1 MQAFVLQKFGSAE
14 TAFQLKELSMPQPK
28 PNEVL
33 IEAECF
39 GLNFADIMARNGL
52 YQDCPPLPTV
62 LGYETVGRIVKMGSE
77 VSSLKVGQRVVAF
90 SRFGG
95 YATHVITDQ
104 RAATPIAEDMDAGK
118 AAALATQYCTA
129 YFAAYEMVSLQN
141 GDKILIDAAAGGVG
155 TALVQLAKH
164 KGCTII
170 GGAGSDDKLTYLK
183 AQGVHYAINYREEDF
198 YKTAKNILG
207 ESGADVVFNSA
218 GGSTVPKSMKLLG
231 SGGRLICY
239 GAAEGAGRGK
249 NIFSTLKLGI
259 DFGLL
264 FPPFMVMNSK
274 GFIGV
279 NMLRIADNKPDTLK
293 RCLENVVQLFN
304 EGIINPTVGK
314 VFSAN
319 ELPAAHHYLESR
331 KSMGKII
338 VKW

>member
-1 MQAFVLQKFGSAE
+1 MQAFVLHKFGNAE
-14 TAFQLKELSMPQPK
+14 AAFQLKELPTPQPK

-62 LGYETVGRIVKMGSE
+62 LGYEAVGRIIKTGSE
-77 VSSLKVGQRVVAF
+77 VTHLKEGQRVVAF
-90 SRFGG
+90 TRFGG

-104 RAATPIAEDMDAGK
+104 RAATPIPEDMDAGK

-129 YFAAYEMVSLQN
+129 YFAAYEMASLQN
-141 GDKILIDAAAGGVG
+141 GDRILIDAAAGGVG
-155 TALVQLAKH
+155 TALVQLARH

-170 GGAGSDDKLTYLK
+170 GGAGSDDKLAYLK
-183 AQGVHYAINYREEDF
+183 TQGVHHTINYRKGDF
-198 YKTAKNILG
+198 YKAAKNILG

-218 GGSTVPKSMKLLG
+218 GGSTVPRSMKLLG

-239 GAAEGAGRGK
+239 GAAEGAGRRK
-249 NIFSTLKLGI
+249 NIFSMLKLGI

-293 RCLENVVQLFN
+293 RCLENVARLFN

-314 VFSAN
+314 VFSAH
-319 ELPAAHHYLESR
+319 ELPAAHNYLESR